1 MLRIRFLNR
10 HLALLCVFSAL
21 VAVSCVKRY
30 FNSESNPETIFQ
42 VSQPRIAIDYLG
54 LGWCYYLEDKTQPVM
69 TFKTDE
75 IDEDVDVDLSTGI
88 ETRTTFQLNY
98 SIRNFKKAHDDSI
111 EYSALE
117 EWRKKNDIFSDS
129 FKDQW
134 DTLQILDGELSRTAG
149 TLSIRKLE
157 ENICKKIYKETDKP
171 DFDLLKKEYIKN
183 NKLSQYVLRC
193 YGDSGQLMSLSK
205 LETAT
210 PSGYNLI
217 RKILGEVSSSP
228 EYTHLTRRGA
238 SCRESLKHLELSRG
252 QFLRSTKKKVF

>member
-1 MLRIRFLNR
+1 MSRQRFLNR
-10 HLALLCVFSAL
+10 HLALLCMLSAL
-21 VAVSCVKRY
+21 GAVSCIKRY

-88 ETRTTFQLNY
+88 ETRTTFQLKY
-98 SIRNFKKAHDDSI
+98 SIRHFKRAHTASI
-111 EYSALE
+111 EYGALD
-117 EWRKKNDIFSDS
+117 EWRKKNEVFSDE

-134 DTLQILDGELSRTAG
+134 DTLQILDGELSRAAG
-149 TLSIRKLE
+149 TLSVRKVE
-157 ENICKKIYKETDKP
+157 ENICKKIYKDRDQP
-171 DFDLLKKEYIKN
+171 DFDLLKTEYIKK

-217 RKILGEVSSSP
+217 RKILSEISSSP

-238 SCRESLKHLELSRG
+238 TCRETLKHLELSRG
-252 QFLRSTKKKVF
+252 QFLRSTKTKVF